1 MTGYLLP
8 TISIVRQYQTH
19 VHPSSSTPGRSCGRS
34 ITVTAEAE
42 ATAPSTSQPSSP
54 WPSAEDAPC
63 IATLLEGPVGAFL
76 GTSLPWTHR
85 LHDHCHTG
93 SGFVLKSSFPAVP
106 NSLFS
111 QIPICILF
119 GFFVLFH
126 VTTYARTTYEQTVYS
141 PWQSHPLTSVSS
153 LSMEISAAPALQH
166 QNLPTPYPSKVWNMY
181 LNPFVI
187 RLKLKIR
194 SATKGLI

>member
-8 TISIVRQYQTH
+8 TISTVRQYQTH

-34 ITVTAEAE
+34 ITVTAEAD

-85 LHDHCHTG
+85 LHAHCHTG

-106 NSLFS
+106 TACSHKFPSAFSLGFLSFS
-111 QIPICILF
+111 TLPRMSSSDSVQPMAKPSPHFC
-119 GFFVLFH
+119 FFTQHGDLCCPSPA
-126 VTTYARTTYEQTVYS
+126 TPKPPYS
-141 PWQSHPLTSVSS
+141 LPL
-153 LSMEISAAPALQH
+153 
-166 QNLPTPYPSKVWNMY
+166 
-181 LNPFVI
+181 
-187 RLKLKIR
+187 
-194 SATKGLI
+194 

>member
-8 TISIVRQYQTH
+8 TISTVRQYQTH

-126 VTTYARTTYEQTVYS
+126 VTTYELLRQCTAHGKAIPSLLFLHSAWRSLLPQPCNTKTSLLLT
-141 PWQSHPLTSVSS
+141 PLKCETC
-153 LSMEISAAPALQH
+153 I
-166 QNLPTPYPSKVWNMY
+166 
-181 LNPFVI
+181 
-187 RLKLKIR
+187 
-194 SATKGLI
+194 